1 MKLSYAA
8 IGALMALQA
17 IPVEASA
24 DIAAGRIPV
33 ESVSIGRKAGA
44 VTLDMALNTASL
56 RLGRDSEYLV
66 TPVIVSADGRDSVE
80 FAPVLIAGRNFYYL
94 HQRRDDLDGTRMVRP
109 GATPIAYSSTVER
122 EPWMSDATV
131 RVNTTLYGCCS
142 SIEGE
147 YSDPVARITP
157 VGYTPKFEYVTPEA
171 DSVKVFQLAGSAFIN
186 FPVNRTELYPDYMSN
201 PAELRKITGTI
212 DSIKGDR
219 DITITSLMIKGFA
232 SPEGSY
238 SNNERLAKG
247 RTATLR
253 QYVEKL
259 NDFPAGF
266 IATDYMP
273 EDWPG
278 LRAYVASSSL
288 PDRGA
293 ILDIID
299 SDMEPDAKDRK
310 LRTDF
315 PTSYAFLLREVY
327 PSLRHSD
334 YVITYSVRSYTSV
347 EEILA
352 VMRTAPQKLSAA
364 EFYRAARSL
373 ENGSE
378 EYNRVIETAV
388 ATHPDDAICNL
399 NAANTAMA
407 RGDLD
412 TARRNLDRAG
422 QSAEAEYARGVLA
435 ALNADYTGALAYFR
449 HASSLGYAPAA
460 AALTQI
466 EQLVSNP
473 DGVVTLLTTK

>member
-1 MKLSYAA
+1 MKLLYAA
-8 IGALMALQA
+8 VGA
-17 IPVEASA
+17 
-24 DIAAGRIPV
+24 IAAFQALPVAASTDTAAGNIPLK
-33 ESVSIGRKAGA
+33 SVNLVPKPGA
-44 VTLDMALNTASL
+44 ITLDMALNTASL

-80 FAPVLIAGRNFYYL
+80 FAPVLVAGRNFYYL
-94 HQRRDDLDGTRMVRP
+94 HLRRNDLDGTRMVRP
-109 GATPIAYSSTVER
+109 GDDPVPYTSTVER
-122 EPWMSDATV
+122 EPWMTDATV
-131 RVNTTLYGCCS
+131 RVNTILYGCCS
-142 SIEGE
+142 SIDGE
-147 YSDPVARITP
+147 YSTPVARIEP
-157 VGYTPKFEYVTPEA
+157 VTYTPKFEYVTPDA

-212 DSIKGDR
+212 DSIKGDT

-238 SNNERLAKG
+238 ANNERLAKG

-278 LRAYVASSSL
+278 LRAYVASSTL

-293 ILDIID
+293 ILDLID

-315 PTSYAFLLREVY
+315 PASYAFLLREVY

-334 YVITYSVRSYTSV
+334 YVITYNVRSYTSV
-347 EEILA
+347 DEILS

-388 ATHPDDAICNL
+388 ATHPDDAVCNL
-399 NAANTAMA
+399 NAANAAMS

-412 TARRNLDRAG
+412 IARRYLDRAG
-422 QSAEAEYARGVLA
+422 QNAEAEYARGVLA
-435 ALNADYTGALAYFR
+435 ALNTDYTGALAYFR
-449 HASSLGYAPAA
+449 HASSLGYVPAT
-460 AALTQI
+460 AALAQI
-466 EQLVSNP
+466 ELLVANP
-473 DGVVTLLTTK
+473 DGAVTILAD